1 VPLRRRS
8 LMMDVVYVVVTILFF
23 AIAAAYTRGCD
34 RL

>member
-1 VPLRRRS
+1 LRRRS